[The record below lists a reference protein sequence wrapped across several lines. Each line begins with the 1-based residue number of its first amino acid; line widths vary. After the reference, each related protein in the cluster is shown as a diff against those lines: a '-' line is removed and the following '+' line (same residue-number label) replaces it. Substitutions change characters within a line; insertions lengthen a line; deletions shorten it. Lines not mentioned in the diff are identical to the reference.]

1 LKKSKTWLGVTL
13 LLFAAVAKTVPATEV
28 PEEEPIIEVPT
39 TNIVVHEY
47 TEEELEEQEYDDSLE
62 LLALC
67 VEAEA
72 GNQDQLGKRLVVD
85 VILNRV
91 DSPRFPNSIEEVIT
105 QKGQFEAY
113 ETGKVD
119 LIWSPSEETYEAV
132 KMELENRTD
141 TQILFFTY
149 GRYNP
154 HCIPMYQHG
163 DHYFGR

>member
-1 LKKSKTWLGVTL
+1 
-13 LLFAAVAKTVPATEV
+13 
-28 PEEEPIIEVPT
+28 
-39 TNIVVHEY
+39 
-47 TEEELEEQEYDDSLE
+47 
-62 LLALC
+62 
-67 VEAEA
+67 
-72 GNQDQLGKRLVVD
+72 